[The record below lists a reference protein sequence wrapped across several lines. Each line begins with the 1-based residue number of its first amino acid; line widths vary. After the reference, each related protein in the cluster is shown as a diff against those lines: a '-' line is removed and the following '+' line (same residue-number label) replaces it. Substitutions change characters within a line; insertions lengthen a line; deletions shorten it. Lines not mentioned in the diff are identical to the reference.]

1 MLLTV
6 LGGLAEFE
14 RSLIRARTSE
24 VSVLYRLLRLT
35 TVVNVSHV
43 DLKIDRA
50 MKTPRS
56 LAGETEVSLTRAM
69 LKLLVQRR
77 CPWANNRYTQAEMI
91 AWCESWIKI
100 YDRLPKAEG

>member
-35 TVVNVSHV
+35 TVVSVSHV

-69 LKLLVQRR
+69 
-77 CPWANNRYTQAEMI
+77 AETSRGHRDEQGHD
-91 AWCESWIKI
+91 APPPPAVA
-100 YDRLPKAEG
+100 YLPVVY

>member
-35 TVVNVSHV
+35 TVVSVSHV

-69 LKLLVQRR
+69 LNVLSSKEVPSGRTTATHR
-77 CPWANNRYTQAEMI
+77 
-91 AWCESWIKI
+91 
-100 YDRLPKAEG
+100 PK

>member
-35 TVVNVSHV
+35 TVVSVSHV

-69 LKLLVQRR
+69 LNVLSSKEVPLGRTTATHR
-77 CPWANNRYTQAEMI
+77 
-91 AWCESWIKI
+91 
-100 YDRLPKAEG
+100 PK